1 MVGFLKLLHG
11 AFVQFSLE
19 EKWPE
24 SELMAE
30 QLGTIPSN
38 CNCRHPDEALCL
50 KQADIPLSLWSLLPP
65 VHGHACNCWSNCDCL
80 CFHGKKS
87 LLETMGSIFR
97 YRGGNKAK
105 EPAPCDQ
112 VTLCRPSPGT
122 LWTTHSAKCSL
133 GAAGSLKVTAAVQH
147 AEKGLTLQN
156 NAI

>member
-1 MVGFLKLLHG
+1 MVMHVIADQTVT
-11 AFVQFSLE
+11 AFASME
-19 EKWPE
+19 
-24 SELMAE
+24 
-30 QLGTIPSN
+30 
-38 CNCRHPDEALCL
+38 
-50 KQADIPLSLWSLLPP
+50 
-65 VHGHACNCWSNCDCL
+65 
-80 CFHGKKS
+80 KKS